1 VLRQYVEITFECYPL
16 RSIARVDAP
25 IDATPEYQA
34 LCHRVRDAM
43 EKHGRHNAYYLCDAR
58 CVFHLTNDKQIG
70 TLQFGFEGTVLTDP
84 DDLRTVGAD
93 LRVELRGEVCD
104 WLTEPVVHWF
114 AETVDRAVRV
124 EFDRYIAAGDLEKT
138 VQRMERLQAERD
150 AHGGF
155 IGFGL

>member
-1 VLRQYVEITFECYPL
+1 MNQYVEITFECYPL

-34 LCHRVRDAM
+34 LCGRVREAM
-43 EKHGRHNAYYLCDAR
+43 EKHGRHNAHYLCNAR
-58 CVFHLTNDKQIG
+58 CVFHLTNDEQIG
-70 TLQFGFEGTVLTDP
+70 RLEFDFEGTVLTDA
-84 DDLRTVGAD
+84 DDLRTIGSD
-93 LRVELRGEVCD
+93 LRVELKGEVCD
-104 WLTEPVVHWF
+104 WLTAPVAQWF

-138 VQRMERLQAERD
+138 HERMERLQAEQD

-155 IGFGL
+155 IGLGL